1 MNWPWISRK
10 KHETEIRQGKVD
22 TADEWRSALYNAE
35 DEIKLLHAA
44 LATMRTH
51 SVVRTFTRDEVPY
64 VEVNNARPYDR
75 QPGRVLLVDMPSYAW
90 SSYLNPLMML
100 CKGDP
105 ADHVAADFARGWD
118 AVRDEAI
125 QRVRDAV
132 KKELERG

>member
-10 KHETEIRQGKVD
+10 KHDSIVRQCKIDVSN
-22 TADEWRSALYNAE
+22 EWRSALYDRE
-35 DEIKLLHAA
+35 EELRPLQAA

-118 AVRDEAI
+118 KVRDEAI
-125 QRVRDAV
+125 QRVREAV
-132 KKELERG
+132 KKELDCG